1 MFGSCLP
8 GWCAGE
14 WARAGGSPSCSG
26 CPGSPSVSRS
36 CSGDTPRAVDPV
48 AVAVGQLGLLAVNFA
63 LVNLWEESAWAGF
76 LQSRLGQRHNLFVAA
91 LITAVPFAF
100 AHWPLAFLGE
110 VTVASV
116 AVGLAAYLA
125 LGVIF
130 RPMIGV
136 FLQGTRGSVL
146 AVAVLHSRLQP
157 HQQRERNR
165 GKPARR

>member
-1 MFGSCLP
+1 M
-8 GWCAGE
+8 
-14 WARAGGSPSCSG
+14 
-26 CPGSPSVSRS
+26 
-36 CSGDTPRAVDPV
+36 
-48 AVAVGQLGLLAVNFA
+48 
-63 LVNLWEESAWAGF
+63 VNLWEESAWAGF